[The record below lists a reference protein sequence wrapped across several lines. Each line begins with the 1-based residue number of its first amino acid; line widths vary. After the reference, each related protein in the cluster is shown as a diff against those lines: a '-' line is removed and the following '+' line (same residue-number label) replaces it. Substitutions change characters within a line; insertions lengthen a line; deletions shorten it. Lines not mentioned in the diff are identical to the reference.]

1 MSVLAIQERTN
12 ESPRKLRLEGKI
24 PGVIYGGKAPVSI
37 TLNGKELSKAYENAS
52 YYTSVI
58 ELQSGKTKED
68 VLAKDVQLD
77 PVTDRIIHADFMRIS
92 KEMRMRVHVPVRFVN
107 EDKSIAIKRG
117 GVLNIIMHALE
128 VKCSPY
134 QIPAEL
140 IYDLSGV
147 GMTDQILL
155 EKLTLSKD
163 VTAVHPDRDRILAT
177 IVSPTSGNE
186 PEAGESGEATTA

>member
-117 GVLNIIMHALE
+117 GVLNIIVHALE